1 LGETDGDF
9 EEDFFVPLPFDF
21 FLLGVIDVYAV
32 YVFIFFFDL

>member
-9 EEDFFVPLPFDF
+9 EEDFFLPFDF